1 MTTTSKR
8 KARAAQPADL
18 NGAGPSKLDQLTKML
33 TKAGGATL
41 DEMMKL
47 TGWQAHSVRG
57 AMAGTLK
64 KQGYV
69 IGSVKEDGIRRYS
82 IGATR

>member
-1 MTTTSKR
+1 
-8 KARAAQPADL
+8 
-18 NGAGPSKLDQLTKML
+18 ML